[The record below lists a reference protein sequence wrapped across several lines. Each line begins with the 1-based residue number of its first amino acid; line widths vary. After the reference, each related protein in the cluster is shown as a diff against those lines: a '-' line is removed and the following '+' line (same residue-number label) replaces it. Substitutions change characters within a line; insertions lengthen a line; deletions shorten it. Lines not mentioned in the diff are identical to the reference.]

1 MANRITLDAPLTVA
15 LDAKYGASSLLT
27 YQWNGRIYDC
37 GVENMTL
44 ISDYDKRYPKDED
57 HCWTGISIE
66 NAENCWVRQLNF
78 KHFAG
83 SAVIVQRT
91 GSKITVE
98 DCISKEPVSEIGGM
112 RRCTFHTLGQQT
124 LFQRCYS
131 ERGIHDFAAGYCAA
145 GPQRFLYNVIH
156 TNL

>member
-1 MANRITLDAPLTVA
+1 
-15 LDAKYGASSLLT
+15 
-27 YQWNGRIYDC
+27 
-37 GVENMTL
+37 L

-66 NAENCWVRQLNF
+66 DAENCWVRLVNF

-112 RRCTFHTLGQQT
+112 RRCTFNTLWTNKLYFNAAIRNRVFMT
-124 LFQRCYS
+124 LLPDIAQ
-131 ERGIHDFAAGYCAA
+131 
-145 GPQRFLYNVIH
+145 PVPMLLYNVIRM
-156 TNL
+156 NLWDSAVLLMLGRADCCLT